1 MLSFL
6 TWGHGV
12 DLKFTAVSHRLN
24 SLREPFLCLDVRLDA
39 RVGGSPVIDKLR
51 AKRVLQELLVGLPR
65 EVLLVVP
72 DFKVV
77 QVLQDFFTFE
87 IADYHRVNA
96 LRFSLLDKVIVF
108 I

>member
-6 TWGHGV
+6 ARSHGI
-12 DLKFTAVSHRLN
+12 DLEFTTVSNRLD
-24 SLREPFLCLDVRLDA
+24 SLRESLLCLDVRLDA
-39 RVGGSPVIDKLR
+39 RIGGSPVIDKLR

-77 QVLQDFFTFE
+77 QVLQNFFTFE
-87 IADYHRVNA
+87 VADYHRVNA
-96 LRFSLLDKVIVF
+96 L
-108 I
+108 